1 MNDVLWPIC
10 CTPKAYSLIN
20 HTLSQHMKT
29 HTIVLATFA
38 LLALNACKNEEITS
52 NRGKVKFETI
62 SVSSKIGG
70 RIDKIYVEEGQTVKK
85 GDTLALMNVP
95 EVNAKL
101 MQAEGA
107 ITAAKGQLNMAF
119 NGATVEQLNQI
130 EGQLNSGKAQLEFA
144 QESYNRLQNMYQ
156 DSLVSQ
162 QQFDEVKMKLNMAKA
177 QVKALEAKSDEVKKG
192 ARSEQIAQ
200 AQGQLDRALGAKEEV
215 MSASDEQYLIAPAN
229 MSVETVTLEEGELLT
244 PGYTLFNGYKTDSM
258 YFRFT
263 IPESEIY
270 DFEVGKALIVVNPYT
285 KEETNAKIVA
295 IKQLA
300 QYADITSTSPLYE
313 LSESIYELK
322 VVPTVDIS
330 DQQFYTNAT
339 ILIKR

>member
-1 MNDVLWPIC
+1 
-10 CTPKAYSLIN
+10 
-20 HTLSQHMKT
+20 
-29 HTIVLATFA
+29 
-38 LLALNACKNEEITS
+38 
-52 NRGKVKFETI
+52 
-62 SVSSKIGG
+62 
-70 RIDKIYVEEGQTVKK
+70 
-85 GDTLALMNVP
+85 
-95 EVNAKL
+95 
-101 MQAEGA
+101 
-107 ITAAKGQLNMAF
+107 
-119 NGATVEQLNQI
+119 
-130 EGQLNSGKAQLEFA
+130 
-144 QESYNRLQNMYQ
+144 
-156 DSLVSQ
+156 
-162 QQFDEVKMKLNMAKA
+162 MAKA

>member
-1 MNDVLWPIC
+1 
-10 CTPKAYSLIN
+10 
-20 HTLSQHMKT
+20 MKT